1 MAEHKTQ
8 TEAPTDGPLTD
19 HAEAARLLRLIA
31 GDGPVTFQTFDESGQ
46 VKREKLTKIL
56 HGTLQQNGVRLDS
69 LNSDGAGVFFML
81 NRGDG
86 KGRAAK
92 NVMDVR
98 ALFAD
103 LDGAPLKPV
112 KDGPLQPHAVV
123 ETSPGKYH
131 AYWCVEGVPLEAF
144 KPLQKAIA
152 ARFRSDPSVNDLCR
166 LARLP
171 GFFHRKHGGAPFL
184 SRIVELVDLP
194 RYTLEQVKTAF
205 PVALSRQHATKRRE
219 GIADVIAK
227 GERNTSLLQLA
238 RGFVNKGFALPEAS
252 QRIQRINAER
262 CDPPLCATEV
272 DEIVHKAFSVAP
284 KGNLPLPLIVFDSP
298 AYRSLPGNAQAIV
311 NMAYRRL
318 AEGGDGTVCLSPAD
332 LAPTMSVGTFRAN
345 VKLAAAAGFLL
356 KVEQGRFGQLG
367 NTVDRYQVATR
378 GGAT

>member
-1 MAEHKTQ
+1 MVT
-8 TEAPTDGPLTD
+8 TD
-19 HAEAARLLRLIA
+19 HMEATRLLRLIA
-31 GDGPVTFQTFDESGQ
+31 GDGPVTFQTFDDDEGQ
-46 VKREKLTKIL
+46 KRRRLACQR
-56 HGTLQQNGVRLDS
+56 HGSLAQFGVRLDS
-69 LNSDGAGVFFML
+69 LNADGAGIFFMV
-81 NRGDG
+81 NRGNG
-86 KGRAAK
+86 KGRKAK
-92 NVMDVR
+92 DVLDVR

-112 KDGPLQPHAVV
+112 QDGPLQPHAVV

-131 AYWCVEGVPLEAF
+131 AYWCVEGVPLDAF

-166 LARLP
+166 VARLP

-194 RYTLEQVKTAF
+194 RYTLEQVTTAF
-205 PVALSRQHATKRRE
+205 PVALSQQHATKRRE

-238 RGFVNKGFALPEAS
+238 RGFVNKGFALPEAC

-262 CDPPLCATEV
+262 CDPPLCAREV
-272 DEIVHKAFSVAP
+272 DEIVRNAFSVAP
-284 KGNLPLPLIVFDSP
+284 KGDLPLPLSVFDSP

-318 AEGGDGTVCLSPAD
+318 AEGGDGTVCLSPSD

-345 VKLAAAAGFLL
+345 VKLAAAAGFLM
-356 KVEQGRFGQLG
+356 KVEQGRYGQLG
-367 NTVDRYQVATR
+367 NTVDRYQVTTR
-378 GGAT
+378 GGAR